1 MPWTEA
7 EHPPALAALPGPVR
21 EKALEIA
28 NGLLDQGYPE
38 DKALRLALAD
48 AREWAD
54 QHWEQ
59 EIDWDD
65 VGLEPDDDR

>member
-1 MPWTEA
+1 MRWTEA
-7 EHPPALAALPGPVR
+7 EYPPALASLPGPVR
-21 EKALEIA
+21 AKALEIA
-28 NGLLDQGYPE
+28 NGLLDQGYAE

-65 VGLEPDDDR
+65 VGIELDDDR